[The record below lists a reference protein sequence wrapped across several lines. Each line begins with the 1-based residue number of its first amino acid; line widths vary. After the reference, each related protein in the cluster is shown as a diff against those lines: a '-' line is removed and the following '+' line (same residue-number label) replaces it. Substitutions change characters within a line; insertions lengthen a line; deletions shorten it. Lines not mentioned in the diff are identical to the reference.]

1 MVIQEMKRKRTT
13 TKAAQARRASSD
25 PLRLPFIEHLLE
37 LRRRLFFVAVSVL
50 VWSSAAYAVEHT
62 IVGLLLEPANGQ
74 KFVYTSPGGGI
85 DFLFRVCLYVGLVLS
100 IPVIIYQILR
110 YVQPL
115 IGKHSTRFIV
125 VGSLTSGVLAIG
137 GVLFGY
143 FLGLPAALQFLLNQ
157 FHTSDITAMITIQ
170 SYLSFVILYLA
181 GSSLMFQVPLVIYFI
196 NRIKPLRIK
205 SLLKYER
212 WVILISFIVAAMI
225 NPSPR
230 IYDMTML
237 AIPMILSYQIGLGIV
252 WWTNRKNRR
261 PAAVQRLFEQDRALR
276 QEREERLK
284 TVQYVWEQAELA
296 ASLAVPPTIAP
307 LPPDTL
313 GQKARTAIE
322 PVAPEPVSAHHAVQ
336 TQSTSAPALPA
347 KPIADL
353 GKPAATSTGR
363 SQKYVNDFVVSHRP
377 AHGPRIASI

>member
-1 MVIQEMKRKRTT
+1 MKRKRKT
-13 TKAAQARRASSD
+13 TKAARARRVSSD

-50 VWSSAAYAVEHT
+50 LWSAAAYAVEHA
-62 IVGLLLEPANGQ
+62 IVGLLLAPAGGQ

-125 VGSLTSGVLAIG
+125 LGSLASGVLAIA
-137 GVLFGY
+137 GVMFGY
-143 FLGLPAALQFLLNQ
+143 FLGLPAALEFLLNQ
-157 FHTSDITAMITIQ
+157 FHTEDITAMITIQ

-196 NRIKPLRIK
+196 NRIKPLRVK
-205 SLLKYER
+205 SLLRYER

-237 AIPMILSYQIGLGIV
+237 AIPMIMSYQIGVGIV
-252 WWTNRKNRR
+252 WWTKRKNRR
-261 PAAVQRLFEQDRALR
+261 SPAIQRLFEQDRALR
-276 QEREERLK
+276 REREERLK
-284 TVQYVWEQAELA
+284 TVQYVWEQSELA
-296 ASLAVPPTIAP
+296 ASLAPPPTPTP
-307 LPPDTL
+307 LSADTF
-313 GQKARTAIE
+313 GKKA
-322 PVAPEPVSAHHAVQ
+322 VATHSAA
-336 TQSTSAPALPA
+336 TPKAAATSVPALP
-347 KPIADL
+347 K
-353 GKPAATSTGR
+353 GSKEHSTSHPTRPKTSPGR
-363 SQKYVNDFVVSHRP
+363 SQKYVNDFIITGRP
-377 AHGPRIASI
+377 NRGSRIASI